1 MSCELRQCWKGAGT
15 CRTFC
20 TRKEVFLHFCKDN
33 SMCCAYS
40 FMMRKPE
47 PEPENSQETRYL
59 GLTHPSPVPV
69 PGPAPNPTF
78 LMLFH

>member
-1 MSCELRQCWKGAGT
+1 SCELRQCWKGAGT

-40 FMMRKPE
+40 
-47 PEPENSQETRYL
+47 
-59 GLTHPSPVPV
+59 
-69 PGPAPNPTF
+69 
-78 LMLFH
+78 

>member
-1 MSCELRQCWKGAGT
+1 MKLLLLGSAIVLLLAFGPPVSCELRQCWKGAGT

-20 TRKEVFLHFCKDN
+20 TRKEVFLYFCKDN

-47 PEPENSQETRYL
+47 PEPKPENSQAT
-59 GLTHPSPVPV
+59 
-69 PGPAPNPTF
+69 
-78 LMLFH
+78 